1 MANLYT
7 KNGRPLQ
14 VSGSSVYSS
23 SGTHVG
29 RISGDRV
36 FDTQGRYAGT
46 IVGDRV
52 VYRSTDSARASS
64 PSVSSP
70 RVASASASRAAAAM
84 WGDEPNFPD

>member
-1 MANLYT
+1 MANLYM

-14 VSGSSVYSS
+14 VSGSNVYSR

-36 FDTQGRYAGT
+36 FDTRE
-46 IVGDRV
+46 
-52 VYRSTDSARASS
+52 
-64 PSVSSP
+64 
-70 RVASASASRAAAAM
+70 RVAPAI